1 MIFYSRISSMQPR
14 RIGAHLSVAGG
25 LLQAA
30 QNAMTM
36 GANCLQVFSGSPRVW
51 ARKPIDSFPYDM
63 FITFCKDHDFGPVF
77 THALYLINLASDT
90 PDLLTKSIGVLKYDL
105 EFDAR
110 IHGGGVIVHLGSHQ
124 GRGFAASKEQVVKAL
139 KEILDST
146 PKSSTFLIE
155 NSAGQNGKLC
165 SDLKEIRDLLD
176 AVDSLRL
183 GWCFDTCHAFC
194 AGYDLKTVEKEM
206 TTLKL
211 WDTLKVIHLNDS
223 RDVFKSGRDRH
234 ENVGEGSIG
243 KDGMKQFLT
252 NPKFS
257 HVPLILEVPGF
268 DGDGPDAKN
277 IAIVKDLIG

>member
-1 MIFYSRISSMQPR
+1 MQPR

-165 SDLKEIRDLLD
+165 SYLKELGDILV
-176 AVDSLRL
+176 AVD
-183 GWCFDTCHAFC
+183 
-194 AGYDLKTVEKEM
+194 
-206 TTLKL
+206 
-211 WDTLKVIHLNDS
+211 
-223 RDVFKSGRDRH
+223 
-234 ENVGEGSIG
+234 
-243 KDGMKQFLT
+243 
-252 NPKFS
+252 
-257 HVPLILEVPGF
+257 
-268 DGDGPDAKN
+268 
-277 IAIVKDLIG
+277 